1 MRSAGRFGACL
12 GGMALVAVAGV
23 SGCQKPDVSRT
34 EAEGSGI
41 AIRYEAPT
49 GSDRGDAAFLR
60 RRKVVEEAASAVAAL
75 VEVDRPISVGVVSC
89 DGEGS
94 SYDPELTHV
103 EVCYDEVSETR
114 ELFRRAGPRR
124 ADDDVAAVMLES
136 LFHETAHALVD
147 VLELRVHGREEDFAD
162 QFAALMLLRKGA
174 MRRKAVARGRRG
186 LAPVRGH
193 ERGCRRRARRALLGR
208 SACGQPPLLR
218 LRRRSQPSSGLGRP
232 GHPARR
238 AGEGVRQGVE
248 RRTRLVDDSTRSAP
262 AGGLNPPYAP
272 RRGRRPRQNA
282 TRPVRGDP
290 YGPGDH
296 SPAVIAGGVPGRRAA
311 CRAGRCFP
319 RGFPQR
325 REGAGAHRR
334 DGRWYPG

>member
-174 MRRKAVARGRRG
+174 AGEKQLLAAAEAWHLSEVMNEDVDDGPDEHSSDGQRAVNHRCYVYGAAPSRHRG
-186 LAPVRGH
+186 LVGPDTLPAERAKGCAKEWNAVRASWMTALAPH
-193 ERGCRRRARRALLGR
+193 L
-208 SACGQPPLLR
+208 Q
-218 LRRRSQPSSGLGRP
+218 
-232 GHPARR
+232 
-238 AGEGVRQGVE
+238 EG
-248 RRTRLVDDSTRSAP
+248 
-262 AGGLNPPYAP
+262 
-272 RRGRRPRQNA
+272 
-282 TRPVRGDP
+282 
-290 YGPGDH
+290 
-296 SPAVIAGGVPGRRAA
+296 
-311 CRAGRCFP
+311 
-319 RGFPQR
+319 
-325 REGAGAHRR
+325 
-334 DGRWYPG
+334 